1 MYSLLLVII
10 YIAFI
15 SLGLPD
21 SLIGAGWPV
30 MHTALHVPIAAAGMI
45 TMLIAMG
52 TIVSSILS
60 DRLTH
65 RFGAGLVTAVSVLT
79 TAIALLGFSLSQQFY
94 MLCLW
99 AIPYGMGAGAVD
111 AALNNYVAL
120 HYAARHMSWLHSFWG
135 VGAAVSPYIMGFA
148 LSSGRGWTGGYR
160 IVGLLQI
167 GLAAV
172 LLLTLP
178 LWRRASQQL
187 PAAEKEAPSAPLHLP
202 QIWRIPGVPFVL
214 AAFFAYSAVEQT
226 TGIWASSYLVQV
238 RQVPVDTAANFASF
252 FYLGITG
259 GRFLSGFVA
268 DRFGDRALIRGG
280 TILALVGIGLVA
292 LPGVPTATALA
303 GLIITG
309 LGCAPI
315 FPAIIHATPTNF
327 GASRSQAVIGVQMAA
342 AYLGTV
348 FMPPLFGWLASRLGM
363 GLFPFYL
370 VVFAIVMLFVTE
382 RLNRVIDQVG

>member
-65 RFGAGLVTAVSVLT
+65 RFGEGLVTAVSVLT

-187 PAAEKEAPSAPLHLP
+187 PAAEKEASSAPLHLP

-268 DRFGDRALIRGG
+268 DRFGNRALIRGG

-292 LPGVPTATALA
+292 LPGVPTAAALA

-370 VVFAIVMLFVTE
+370 VIFAIVMLFVTE

>member
-148 LSSGRGWTGGYR
+148 LSSGRGWTGGYC
-160 IVGLLQI
+160 IDGLLQI

-280 TILALVGIGLVA
+280 TILALAGIGLVA
-292 LPGVPTATALA
+292 LPGRRTRRIDHYRV
-303 GLIITG
+303 GLCPDISRHHSRHADELWRQPLPSGNWRTDGRG
-309 LGCAPI
+309 LPGDRIYAPI
-315 FPAIIHATPTNF
+315 IWLVSQP
-327 GASRSQAVIGVQMAA
+327 SRDGVI
-342 AYLGTV
+342 
-348 FMPPLFGWLASRLGM
+348 PILFGR
-363 GLFPFYL
+363 FCHRD
-370 VVFAIVMLFVTE
+370 VVCDGTTE
-382 RLNRVIDQVG
+382 